1 VFCLARYRQDK
12 FGHKQAAEFFDTSNT
27 EFVKSR
33 MELLSQ
39 AVEDGLAYLNRG
51 GEVSPIWILHHAM
64 FIREG
69 GAQRR
74 HHPPFRPCSAESTP
88 RIYGMRTST

>member
-1 VFCLARYRQDK
+1 MPLCRVFCLARYRQDK

-51 GEVSPIWILHHAM
+51 GEVSPI
-64 FIREG
+64 
-69 GAQRR
+69 
-74 HHPPFRPCSAESTP
+74 
-88 RIYGMRTST
+88 